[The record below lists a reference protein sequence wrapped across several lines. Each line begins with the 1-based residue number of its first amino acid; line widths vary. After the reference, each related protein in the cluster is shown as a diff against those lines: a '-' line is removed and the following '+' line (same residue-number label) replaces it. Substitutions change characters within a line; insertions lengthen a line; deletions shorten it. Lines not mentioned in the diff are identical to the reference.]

1 MDPRCARTTA
11 MAVARHHACSSICCL
26 GDRTRL
32 AQPVTVTALH
42 PVCGDF
48 AAAMMMR
55 YLLRQTGAP
64 AGGFMDRNRM
74 FKLMSLLLMI
84 VVGACVLN
92 FIVYLAGTM
101 VLGGDALNHGSVS
114 NGHFYIKSHGRTKE
128 VTAVLF
134 EYSRWQ
140 ASTLKITQPVF
151 VAAFIG
157 TLLVR
162 VYAKK

>member
-1 MDPRCARTTA
+1 
-11 MAVARHHACSSICCL
+11 
-26 GDRTRL
+26 
-32 AQPVTVTALH
+32 
-42 PVCGDF
+42 
-48 AAAMMMR
+48 MMR
-55 YLLRQTGAP
+55 YPCGKGIAP

-84 VVGACVLN
+84 IVGACVLN

-101 VLGGDALNHGSVS
+101 VLGGDALNHGSIS
-114 NGHFYIKSHGRTKE
+114 NGHFYIKSHGHSKE
-128 VTAVLF
+128 VTAGLF
-134 EYSRWQ
+134 EYSSWQ

-157 TLLVR
+157 TLLIR